1 MLARPTTDMPYDGF
15 RIAARLAD
23 GAPTAERCS
32 RRARR
37 ARAPIMEVL
46 PQLVDCCILLL
57 NVLLLLL
64 LLLVLFFLLLLLLL
78 LL

>member
-1 MLARPTTDMPYDGF
+1 MALARPTTDMSYDGF

-37 ARAPIMEVL
+37 ALAPRSL
-46 PQLVDCCILLL
+46 QDWL
-57 NVLLLLL
+57 NRHGAA
-64 LLLVLFFLLLLLLL
+64 FKCRR
-78 LL
+78 